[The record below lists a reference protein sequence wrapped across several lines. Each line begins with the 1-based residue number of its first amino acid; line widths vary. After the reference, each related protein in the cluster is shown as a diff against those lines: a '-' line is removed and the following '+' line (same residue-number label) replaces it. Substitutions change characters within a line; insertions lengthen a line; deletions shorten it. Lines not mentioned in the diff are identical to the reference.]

1 MTETIAP
8 LSASGLPL
16 PKRWLAII
24 ATIWAGQAVSM
35 ITSYAAGYAA
45 VWYITETTGSALALA
60 VASICAYLPQGL
72 LSPFGGVI
80 ADKSIIDEKE
90 FNDKLESVAALAI
103 SDACTGSNPRQP
115 SQEEMKKLL
124 LAVYYDKDI
133 DF

>member
-1 MTETIAP
+1 MNKELNIP
-8 LSASGLPL
+8 F
-16 PKRWLAII
+16 AIKNY
-24 ATIWAGQAVSM
+24 G
-35 ITSYAAGYAA
+35 
-45 VWYITETTGSALALA
+45 E
-60 VASICAYLPQGL
+60 
-72 LSPFGGVI
+72 GGVI

>member
-1 MTETIAP
+1 M
-8 LSASGLPL
+8 
-16 PKRWLAII
+16 
-24 ATIWAGQAVSM
+24 
-35 ITSYAAGYAA
+35 
-45 VWYITETTGSALALA
+45 
-60 VASICAYLPQGL
+60 
-72 LSPFGGVI
+72 I

-90 FNDKLESVAALAI
+90 FLDKLDNVAALAI